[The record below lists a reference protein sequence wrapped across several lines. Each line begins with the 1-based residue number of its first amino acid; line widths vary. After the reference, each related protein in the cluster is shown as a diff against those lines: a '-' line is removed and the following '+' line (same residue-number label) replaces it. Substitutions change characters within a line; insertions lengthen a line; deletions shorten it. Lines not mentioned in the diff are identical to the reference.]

1 MYCNLTGFQSSH
13 YHSGPTRKF
22 ACSLYEILP
31 DNCTYLC
38 DLIIR
43 TVPALFLNLHELR
56 FSNSHL
62 YTFSRL
68 QILQTCSCRCRLAG
82 TVPVAPRSVW
92 WRWSWVRYELSRT
105 VGLLRP
111 FFGITARL
119 RAHPLPKPERQPPQ
133 LPWYASSN
141 LPPLMADLG
150 SSATCRVGDNLGTIF
165 VPSGQNR
172 DNFTKFPYI

>member
-1 MYCNLTGFQSSH
+1 MIFCDGVYCNLTGFQSSH

-31 DNCTYLC
+31 DNCTNPC
-38 DLIIR
+38 GLIIR

-119 RAHPLPKPERQPPQ
+119 RAHPLPKPGRQPPQ
-133 LPWYASSN
+133 LPWYASRCA
-141 LPPLMADLG
+141 PLVSPQL
-150 SSATCRVGDNLGTIF
+150 
-165 VPSGQNR
+165 NR
-172 DNFTKFPYI
+172 FPLSV

>member
-1 MYCNLTGFQSSH
+1 MIFCDGVYCNLTGFQSSH

-31 DNCTYLC
+31 DNCTNPC
-38 DLIIR
+38 GLIIR

-82 TVPVAPRSVW
+82 TVPVAPLSVW
-92 WRWSWVRYELSRT
+92 RRWTRGRHFELISRRC
-105 VGLLRP
+105 GREEKFGGRALALLRRTFAP
-111 FFGITARL
+111 TPSAVAQNEPTGSAP
-119 RAHPLPKPERQPPQ
+119 APP
-133 LPWYASSN
+133 
-141 LPPLMADLG
+141 
-150 SSATCRVGDNLGTIF
+150 R
-165 VPSGQNR
+165 
-172 DNFTKFPYI
+172 

>member
-1 MYCNLTGFQSSH
+1 MIFCDGVYCNLTGFQSSH

-119 RAHPLPKPERQPPQ
+119 RAHPLPKPGRQPPQ
-133 LPWYASSN
+133 LPWYASRCA
-141 LPPLMADLG
+141 PLVSPQL
-150 SSATCRVGDNLGTIF
+150 
-165 VPSGQNR
+165 NR
-172 DNFTKFPYI
+172 FPLDQETTPW

>member
-1 MYCNLTGFQSSH
+1 MIFCDGVYCNLTGFQSSH

-31 DNCTYLC
+31 DNCTNPC
-38 DLIIR
+38 GLIIR

-82 TVPVAPRSVW
+82 TVPVAPLSVW
-92 WRWSWVRYELSRT
+92 WRWTRVRYELSRV

-111 FFGITARL
+111 FFGITAPST
-119 RAHPLPKPERQPPQ
+119 RASTPHTGAAATPVAVVRQQVCTTCVSPAQ
-133 LPWYASSN
+133 LI
-141 LPPLMADLG
+141 
-150 SSATCRVGDNLGTIF
+150 ATWSFRCPVHTDHIN
-165 VPSGQNR
+165 VQC
-172 DNFTKFPYI
+172 

>member
-1 MYCNLTGFQSSH
+1 MYCNLTNFQSSH

-31 DNCTYLC
+31 DNCTTLC

-68 QILQTCSCRCRLAG
+68 QMLQTCSCRCRLAG
-82 TVPVAPRSVW
+82 TVPVAPLSVW
-92 WRWSWVRYELSRT
+92 WRWSWVRYELPRT

-111 FFGITARL
+111 FFGI
-119 RAHPLPKPERQPPQ
+119 PLHTDTGRKRKREII
-133 LPWYASSN
+133 
-141 LPPLMADLG
+141 PLMG
-150 SSATCRVGDNLGTIF
+150 
-165 VPSGQNR
+165 R
-172 DNFTKFPYI
+172 DTQTHYTQTQAENE

>member
-31 DNCTYLC
+31 DNCTNPC
-38 DLIIR
+38 GLIIR
-43 TVPALFLNLHELR
+43 TVPAMFLNLHELR

-82 TVPVAPRSVW
+82 TVPVAPLSVW
-92 WRWSWVRYELSRT
+92 WRWSRVRYELSRA

-119 RAHPLPKPERQPPQ
+119 RAHPLPIATLPCQIGLGEQPTVGF
-133 LPWYASSN
+133 SN
-141 LPPLMADLG
+141 PSKAQ
-150 SSATCRVGDNLGTIF
+150 RVFELLAVT
-165 VPSGQNR
+165 R
-172 DNFTKFPYI
+172 Y